1 MVNCRRLLSAA
12 LMALPLVGW
21 SQPAIL
27 WEAFN
32 DHRPSEA
39 GTSPN
44 ASTWDMRA
52 TDEGGVLRNIAT
64 GADLTASFVVVVE
77 GDAAP
82 DNFGANSPVNAGS
95 PADKLFKGKVD
106 VGNDGIP
113 GVRSSANTKLILVF
127 NGLNPARRY
136 NFRGTASRGGNYN
149 DRWSLFGI
157 TGAEAFVD
165 AHQDGS
171 NNQNVFTKVTFAA
184 SQLQPHQVAL
194 NTGDNKAGSLVGWD
208 NIEPGA
214 DGSFSIEAQQYTGK
228 SPFGNPSAAAYG
240 YAFSAIY
247 LAEVESTGNLRIT
260 ENPSN
265 QLVPAGAPATLK
277 VSATSQQ
284 TIEYQW
290 QKAPAV
296 GGEFANVPNATQS
309 TYTTPVLVV
318 ADDGSRYRCQLR
330 SGGVTTVSP
339 EAVVRVD
346 GSIPS
351 VKSAVGSVNLNAVHV
366 TFSEAMKLDQLANK
380 ENYELSGGL
389 TIASAV
395 ALDPLTARLLTSAQG
410 SGTTYTLKVKGVQDL
425 AGNSIPSG
433 SALSFAGFTVQ
444 KGFVGLEVW
453 NGILGGAIAD
463 LRNDPRYPL
472 SPEVDAAL
480 TTFNSELVIPNGPN
494 NTYGGRLRSWITPEE
509 NGDYEFFLRADDT
522 AQLFIGLDDKFDD
535 FENPERVP
543 DAVDTSAGDTFQEPG
558 IDLSVTTPISMVKG
572 KRYAI
577 QAVWKEGNGND
588 YCQVAWRKVG
598 SDTPADQLQPIDT
611 KFLAYY
617 GPSAVVTPPPVPPA
631 ITRIGLEGAQF
642 VVEWTGLILQSSTDL
657 VTWSEVVGA
666 ANPYKISTV
675 GNRFFRAKN
684 N

>member
-1 MVNCRRLLSAA
+1 MNPYPYSIHVLGRQLILASLLG
-12 LMALPLVGW
+12 LPLLGW
-21 SQPAIL
+21 SQPSIL

-52 TDEGGVLRNIAT
+52 ADEGGFLRKIDN
-64 GADLTASFVVVVE
+64 GADLAASFLVSVE

-95 PADKLFKGKVD
+95 PADILFKGKVD

-113 GVRSSANTKLILVF
+113 GVRSSAKTKLILTF
-127 NGLNPARRY
+127 NGLNPARLY
-136 NFRGTASRGGNYN
+136 KFRGTSSRGGNYN

-157 TGAEAFVD
+157 TGADAFVD
-165 AHQDGS
+165 GHQDGS
-171 NNQNVFTKVTFAA
+171 NNQNVFTKLTFMA
-184 SQLQPHQVAL
+184 SELLPHQVAL

-208 NIEPGA
+208 NIEPGK
-214 DGSFSIEAQQYTGK
+214 DGSFAIEAEQYIGK

-247 LAEVESTGNLRIT
+247 LAEIESTGNLRIT

-265 QLVPAGAPATLK
+265 QLVPAGTTATLK

-284 TIEYQW
+284 AIEYQW

-296 GGEFANVPNATQS
+296 GGEFANVLNATQA
-309 TYTTPVLVV
+309 TYTTPALTV
-318 ADDGSRYRCQLR
+318 ADHESRYRCQLR
-330 SGGVTTVSP
+330 SSGVTTVTP

-351 VKSAVGSVNLNAVHV
+351 VKSVVGSVNLNAVHV

-410 SGTTYTLKVKGVQDL
+410 SGTTYTLKVKAVQDL
-425 AGNSIPSG
+425 AGNPIPSG
-433 SALSFAGFTVQ
+433 SALSFGGFTVQ
-444 KGFVGLEVW
+444 KGFVGLEIW

-558 IDLSVTTPISMVKG
+558 IDLSVTIPISMVKG

-588 YCQVAWRKVG
+588 YCRTVLPPQWVSRSPHWG
-598 SDTPADQLQPIDT
+598 
-611 KFLAYY
+611 
-617 GPSAVVTPPPVPPA
+617 VVN
-631 ITRIGLEGAQF
+631 LEQF
-642 VVEWTGLILQSSTDL
+642 VATFG
-657 VTWSEVVGA
+657 
-666 ANPYKISTV
+666 
-675 GNRFFRAKN
+675 
-684 N
+684 